1 MYMAE
6 LYHVLAAIA
15 MRAINLASGTS
26 NNVYHADK
34 VISPCVLGSVTG
46 LYINGRVVLKMCQ
59 YAESYS

>member
-1 MYMAE
+1 MAE

-34 VISPCVLGSVTG
+34 VMSLCIEFSHRLIYKWEGTEDVPVC
-46 LYINGRVVLKMCQ
+46 
-59 YAESYS
+59 

>member
-1 MYMAE
+1 MSMAE

-34 VISPCVLGSVTG
+34 VMPLCIEFSHRLIYKWEGTEDVPVC
-46 LYINGRVVLKMCQ
+46 
-59 YAESYS
+59 